1 MDIKKLS
8 ILNLSPKNFK
18 KKYIFLR
25 QDQSLSIIFAIDL
38 EEYQEIQLLQ
48 FLKKNKK
55 MISWVICDL
64 TGTNINTHTN
74 HIYLEGV
81 KVSRET

>member
-38 EEYQEIQLLQ
+38 EEYEEIQLL
-48 FLKKNKK
+48 
-55 MISWVICDL
+55 
-64 TGTNINTHTN
+64 
-74 HIYLEGV
+74 
-81 KVSRET
+81 